1 MFLGFKLWVSIGP
14 TTLCKNLS
22 YREEI
27 YTKIWNQTSYFRSEW
42 KNRVRKMK
50 YENWVW
56 AIGDTQSNS

>member
-1 MFLGFKLWVSIGP
+1 MFLSFELWVSMDP

-27 YTKIWNQTSYFRSEW
+27 YTKIWNQTSYIWSEW

-50 YENWVW
+50 YESWVW
-56 AIGDTQSNS
+56 VIDDTQSNS